1 MTGMIFSALIWPML
15 MIICTLFAT
24 LIYGVRDIE
33 DKIKYK
39 ITHTGMAMIVIST
52 KIKQGRQ
59 NYLDPPPSFCKIPN
73 ILLEPYFRIEA
84 EFKVYSSPL
93 IYRHL
98 CLYDVYLVVT
108 RRPANPRRASVTPS
122 FNLRQPWRHN
132 TLMTTG

>member
-1 MTGMIFSALIWPML
+1 MTGIIFSALLWPVL
-15 MIICTLFAT
+15 MITCKLFAT

-33 DKIKYK
+33 DKIEYQ
-39 ITHTGMAMIVIST
+39 ITHTEMAMIVIST

-73 ILLEPYFRIEA
+73 ILLELYFRIEA

-108 RRPANPRRASVTPS
+108 RRPTNPGVPP
-122 FNLRQPWRHN
+122 LH
-132 TLMTTG
+132 LHLI